1 MSDLFNLFDGN
12 LKPRDFL
19 TYGGIYTQYS
29 SSQGSKIYVDAY
41 LAKTMDIEL
50 LNLLLLHEV
59 GHIELNHFQE
69 LENRYKD
76 GLPDDSF
83 HQEIEN
89 QADAYVVKQSSVE
102 LYIKAIKAHHK
113 VITGSYAKKLWF
125 KHFSKIKDNTL
136 FLLFSWYTYRV
147 SMFFDYKK
155 RVNFLRSLS

>member
-1 MSDLFNLFDGN
+1 MSELFNLFDGN

-19 TYGGIYTQYS
+19 SYGGIYTQYS
-29 SSQGSKIYVDAY
+29 KTNGTKIFVDNY
-41 LAKTMDIEL
+41 IAKTLDRET

-59 GHIELNHFQE
+59 GHIELNHFDQ
-69 LENRYKD
+69 LENKYKD

-89 QADAYVVKQSSVE
+89 QADEYVVKQSSVAQ
-102 LYIKAIKAHHK
+102 YVKAIEAHYR
-113 VITGSYAKKLWF
+113 VITGNYAKKLWF
-125 KHFSKIKDNTL
+125 KHFSTIKDNKS

-147 SMFFDYKK
+147 SMFLDYKK